1 MVRVSQVS
9 LICFP
14 GYVNCKSV
22 PGFSHVAFHVMLMVR
37 VSLVS
42 LICFPCYDN
51 GKSFPGF
58 SHLQSRL
65 C

>member
-1 MVRVSQVS
+1 MFLSFAFQV
-9 LICFP
+9 
-14 GYVNCKSV
+14 V
-22 PGFSHVAFHVMLMVR
+22 LMVR

-42 LICFPCYDN
+42 LICNPGYVN

-58 SHLQSRL
+58 SHLLSML